1 MASMYADTWWGLAL
15 RGLLAILFGIA
26 VFVWPGIS
34 LLALVTLIG
43 AYFLVDGIFALIHAF
58 RIKAGHSRWW
68 ALLLEGLLG
77 IAVGI
82 MTFIWPGATTIA
94 MLYLIAAWA
103 IITGVLEIVAAIRY
117 ADEMEHEWLMGLA
130 GLASVLFGLAVAV
143 FPAAGLLAIL
153 WLIGAYAIVFG
164 ILMLIAGLRARGH
177 ATTPTMRPA

>member
-1 MASMYADTWWGLAL
+1 MLIADDNPLN
-15 RGLLAILFGIA
+15 RELLYN
-26 VFVWPGIS
+26 
-34 LLALVTLIG
+34 ALVPEG
-43 AYFLVDGIFALIHAF
+43 MDVAVASDG
-58 RIKAGHSRWW
+58 
-68 ALLLEGLLG
+68 
-77 IAVGI
+77 
-82 MTFIWPGATTIA
+82 
-94 MLYLIAAWA
+94 
-103 IITGVLEIVAAIRY
+103 TGVLEIVAAIRY